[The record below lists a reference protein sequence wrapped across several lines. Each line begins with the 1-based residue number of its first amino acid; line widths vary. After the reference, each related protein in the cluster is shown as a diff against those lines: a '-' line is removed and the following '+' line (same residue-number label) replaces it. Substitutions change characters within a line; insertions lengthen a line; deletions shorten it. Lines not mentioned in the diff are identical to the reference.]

1 MNCWWYAHFLNIVY
15 LFATIPCPFPEMST
29 TSKLGLF
36 NIPRT
41 GSGVGMRDRMTSMLG
56 TMRSS
61 SNNDGRG
68 LLLRMTILADLPS
81 DLSGENYHYFLSS
94 LYKVIIIILNVI
106 SNIMSFTLGTWM
118 CALGSS
124 LNRAFVI
131 TSLTLAMSHRLYSSQ
146 YHILLRNHRNKM
158 RLKSLTCSCNK
169 RQVVMVRGSRQHLGR
184 GAHTATA
191 LRTCVVLV

>member
-1 MNCWWYAHFLNIVY
+1 
-15 LFATIPCPFPEMST
+15 MST
-29 TSKLGLF
+29 ISKLGLLNF
-36 NIPRT
+36 TRT

-81 DLSGENYHYFLSS
+81 DLSGENYHYFLCS

-146 YHILLRNHRNKM
+146 YHILLRNHRNKV
-158 RLKSLTCSCNK
+158 RLKSLTCACNR
-169 RQVVMVRGSRQHLGR
+169 RQVVMVRGTRQDLGR
-184 GAHTATA
+184 GAHTDTA